1 MTLNAK
7 EVLEAY
13 VAEVASRLPRRR
25 RNDVAFELKALLEEE
40 LQGKAESAGRPADAE
55 LAMELLRAFGR
66 PAEVAARYRPALTVI
81 DPADGWSFVRASAVG
96 LAILWVAKLMT
107 LPWGS
112 VGSGGELL
120 GLLGR
125 FWTETLVASFWW
137 PGVLVVGYGLAAWS
151 RRRRPQSAEWR
162 PRPADRLQ
170 GGRAATAL
178 GIVGILCGTALLI
191 EPRWFLDL
199 FFGGRAAP
207 AAYEALTYTDA
218 FRDRHAPLLLTL
230 LLLNVPLLAA
240 AMIQGRWT
248 PRLRRLEA
256 GLSVATCAV
265 LVWSVL
271 AGPVMRTAASDLMMR
286 LGMALTV
293 LFVAIHAAVTFFRSV
308 RPAPSR

>member
-13 VAEVASRLPRRR
+13 VAEVATRLPRRR
-25 RNDVAFELKALLEEE
+25 RNDVAFELRALLEEE
-40 LQGKAESAGRPADAE
+40 LQGRAEAAGRPADAE
-55 LAMELLRAFGR
+55 MAMELLRGFGR
-66 PAEVAARYRPALTVI
+66 PAEAAARYLPALTVI
-81 DPADGWSFVRASAVG
+81 DPADGRSFVRASVVG
-96 LAILWVAKLMT
+96 LAILWAARLLT

-112 VGSGGELL
+112 VGSGAEFL

-125 FWTETLVASFWW
+125 FFGETLISSLWW

-170 GGRAATAL
+170 GGRAATAM
-178 GIVGILCGTALLI
+178 GIVAILCGTALLI

-218 FRDRHAPLLLTL
+218 FRHRHAPLLFTL
-230 LLLNVPLLAA
+230 LLLNVPLLVAA
-240 AMIQGRWT
+240 LIRGRWT

-271 AGPVMRTAASDLMMR
+271 AGPVMRTTASDLMMR
-286 LGMALTV
+286 LSMAITV
-293 LFVAIHAAVTFFRSV
+293 LFIAIHAAVTLYRSV